1 MVYFECCVQCVRLG
15 QFGEKAVVFPC
26 YVIESERNL
35 FPLTLTERTCQ
46 KHHYN
51 ITAHHCFTAALL
63 DEDSFKE
70 YLENKT
76 ADLQAAL
83 HLHRHNCTHQ
93 PGNCTESEDIG
104 KNIRVRTL
112 DNGADFMTSRD
123 Y

>member
-1 MVYFECCVQCVRLG
+1 MC
-15 QFGEKAVVFPC
+15 
-26 YVIESERNL
+26 N
-35 FPLTLTERTCQ
+35 
-46 KHHYN
+46 
-51 ITAHHCFTAALL
+51 CFTAAML
-63 DEDSFKE
+63 DEDNFKV